1 MIFIWK
7 IFCTLAL
14 IITTAMVVIIASSL
28 LLRELDKHYWYI
40 QIGLPIIMCAIV
52 VYLWLYP
59 WYNFIMI

>member
-40 QIGLPIIMCAIV
+40 QIGIPIIMCAV
-52 VYLWLYP
+52 TVYLWLYP
-59 WYNFIMI
+59 WYNFVMI